1 MESVV
6 GERGQ
11 ITIPKKIRDK
21 LKIFPG
27 DIISFEIDG
36 ELIKLKK
43 KDPISEL
50 KNMGE
55 GIFRDGVSYVNKL
68 RKDWETRE
76 R

>member
-11 ITIPKKIRDK
+11 ITIPKKIREK
-21 LKIFPG
+21 LKISAG
-27 DIISFEIDG
+27 DIISFEIDKNF
-36 ELIKLKK
+36 IKLKK

-55 GIFRDGVSYVNKL
+55 GIFKDGAKYVRKL
-68 RKDWETRE
+68 RKEWETRE